1 MRLLKFDFFITPYSL
16 FVMHIIKQQPYII
29 LTLIIWVSVI
39 ASGMISPI
47 YAQQLTYHEIRGEE
61 SFYYH
66 YDFQKSGQE
75 YYIHVARLHQGDTT
89 DKQILVTDQDFNTI
103 SWRYI
108 RFGEETDVL
117 ARRLADEEVLIEGV
131 LDGDD
136 LRELEELDDDEP
148 WIQLFPMNPGF
159 DQFVFSG
166 QEEMV
171 FWSIGTES
179 PADMEINSFSAEK
192 METKYSEEFG
202 CTVLRVN
209 FSPSGWRSMFW
220 DGDYYFR
227 TEDARVMGYRGDGAP
242 GKPSSKTTLVDEKP

>member
-1 MRLLKFDFFITPYSL
+1 MK
-16 FVMHIIKQQPYII
+16 KQQPIHLLKGLLLLFL
-29 LTLIIWVSVI
+29 LTSAAINPLF
-39 ASGMISPI
+39 
-47 YAQQLTYHEIRGEE
+47 AQQLTYHELRGED

-75 YYIHVARLHQGDTT
+75 YKIQVARLHKGDTT
-89 DKQILVTDQDFNTI
+89 DKQLLVTDQDFNTI

-117 ARRLADEEVLIEGV
+117 ARKIAGDEVLIEGV
-131 LDGDD
+131 LDGDE
-136 LRELEELDDDEP
+136 LEELEELDEDEP

-159 DQFVFSG
+159 DQFVFSD
-166 QEEMV
+166 QEELV

-192 METKYSEEFG
+192 METEYSDEFG
-202 CTVLRVN
+202 CEVLRVN
-209 FSPSGWRSMFW
+209 FSPTGWRSMFW

-227 TEDARVMGYRGDGAP
+227 TKDARVVGYRGDGAP
-242 GKPSSKTTLVDEKP
+242 GKPSSKTTLVEEL